1 MSPLYSKTNQ
11 GAEKSAESKEPVLLS
26 RRYRFETLALHAGQT
41 LDAALSRCVPVH
53 RTSSYVFK
61 SAAHA
66 ADLFALKVPGHI
78 YSRISNPTTE
88 ILEERLTQLEGGAAS
103 VALASGTAAVFYAV
117 ITLAEAGDEVVSASN
132 LYGGTYTQFDAI
144 LPKLG
149 INVKF
154 VDLKD
159 PGRLAGAVTDKTRA
173 VFVETIGNPSLDVAD
188 IRALAETA
196 HRHGLPLIVDGT
208 FTTPYLLR
216 TIDHGA
222 DIVINSLTKW
232 LGGHGSAIGGAVTD
246 AGTFDGR
253 GGRHPLLTEPDAN
266 AHGLRWAFDLPEPLA
281 RTPFVVRLRN
291 VALRNLGACLAPDNS
306 WLFLQ
311 GVETLPVRMARH
323 CENAMTV
330 ARHLA
335 GHPAV
340 AWVRYPGLPGDP
352 SHAIANKYLGKG
364 FGGMVVFGLKGGY
377 KAAVTLIDNI
387 RLFSHLANVG
397 DAKSLILHPAS
408 TTHAQLSED
417 QQRSAGL
424 SPDMIRLSIGLEHP
438 DDLIESLDEAL
449 SLVPGGKAR
458 GGEAQ
463 TAPAP
468 GAAKGKAE

>member
-1 MSPLYSKTNQ
+1 MSQFRSDTHLA
-11 GAEKSAESKEPVLLS
+11 GARNSRPESAPG
-26 RRYRFETLALHAGQT
+26 RYRFETLALHAGQT
-41 LDAALSRCVPVH
+41 LDSALSRGVPVH

-66 ADLFALKVPGHI
+66 ADLFALKAPGHI

-88 ILEERLTQLEGGAAS
+88 ILEDRLTQLEGGAAS

-117 ITLAEAGDEVVSASN
+117 ITLAQAGDDIVSSGN

-149 INVKF
+149 ITVKF
-154 VDLKD
+154 VDVKD
-159 PGRLAGAVTDKTRA
+159 QGRLETAVTDKTRA
-173 VFVETIGNPSLDVAD
+173 VFVETIGNPTLDVAD
-188 IRALAETA
+188 IAAVAKTA
-196 HRHGLPLIVDGT
+196 HGLGLPLIVDGT
-208 FTTPYLLR
+208 FTTPYLLK

-246 AGTFDGR
+246 AGTFDGK
-253 GGRHPLLTEPDAN
+253 GGRHPLLTEPDDN
-266 AHGLRWAFDLPEPLA
+266 AHGLRWAFDLPQPLA

-291 VALRNLGACLAPDNS
+291 VALRNLGACLSPDNA

-311 GVETLPVRMARH
+311 GLETLPVRMVRH
-323 CENAMTV
+323 CENALIV

-352 SHAIANKYLGKG
+352 SQAIAQKYLKRG

-377 KAAVTLIDNI
+377 QAAVTLIDNI
-387 RLFSHLANVG
+387 QLFSHLANVG

-408 TTHAQLSED
+408 TTHSQLSEA

-424 SPDMIRLSIGLEHP
+424 RPDMVRLSIGLEHP
-438 DDLIESLDEAL
+438 DDLIECLDEAL
-449 SLVPGGKAR
+449 SLVTGDEGPGAEAQPATGPGGS
-458 GGEAQ
+458 
-463 TAPAP
+463 P
-468 GAAKGKAE
+468 GKAE